1 MTNPEHYIFS
11 SKTVSEVDQRAIQ
24 QENIPGFTLMKRAAA
39 FGFHQAERYF
49 SDANSI
55 MIFCGSGNNSG
66 DAYLLGCL
74 AIEKDIKTKVITLCD
89 TLRLRNDALKAFN
102 EYQSLDGEVLEWDSQ
117 IDIDCDL
124 IIDGIFGIGINRNV
138 EGKFLQAINKINDSK
153 VPVLSLDIPSG
164 LNANSGEVMG
174 SSIKADVTT
183 TFVGRKKGLYLN
195 QGPLMSGW
203 IEYSNLSIP
212 EICFEN
218 AEIELEIVNRSLLEQ
233 YLKPRTRNSHKGDF
247 GHVLVIAGNHG
258 MGGAAR
264 ITSESALRTG
274 AGLVSVITRPE
285 NVAIISKTTPEI
297 MAHSADDRSD
307 KISELFKKADVIAI
321 GPGLGTDPW
330 ARDLFD
336 AALNS
341 EKQLIIDADGLNL
354 LADSPTKKDNW
365 ILTPHPGEAAR
376 LLRCL
381 NPEVQEDRLASLEKL
396 IDKYGGVTLLK
407 GNNTLVGAAGEI
419 PFVVT
424 AGNPGM
430 STAGMGDLLT
440 GIIAALCSQFKQ
452 VNPKILAAL
461 GAYIHALAGDQAAKS
476 GERGIIAT
484 DLFGE
489 LKDIINP

>member
-24 QENIPGFTLMKRAAA
+24 QENIPGFILMKRAAA
-39 FGFHQAERYF
+39 FGFHQAQRYF

-74 AIEKDIKTKVITLCD
+74 AIEKDIKTKVITLSD

-102 EYQSLDGEVLEWDSQ
+102 EYQSLDGEVLEWNSE

-164 LNANSGEVMG
+164 LNADSGEVMG
-174 SSIKADVTT
+174 SSIKADLTT

-212 EICFEN
+212 EVCFEN
-218 AEIELEIVNRSLLEQ
+218 AAIELEIVNRFLLEQ
-233 YLKPRTRNSHKGDF
+233 YLKPRKRTSHKGDF

-297 MAHSADDRSD
+297 MAYSADDRND
-307 KISELFKKADVIAI
+307 KISELFKKADVVAI
-321 GPGLGTDPW
+321 GPGLGLDSW
-330 ARDLFD
+330 AKDLFD

-419 PFVVT
+419 PCVVT

-440 GIIAALCSQFKQ
+440 GIIAALCSQFRQ

>member
-1 MTNPEHYIFS
+1 MFW
-11 SKTVSEVDQRAIQ
+11 
-24 QENIPGFTLMKRAAA
+24 
-39 FGFHQAERYF
+39 
-49 SDANSI
+49 
-55 MIFCGSGNNSG
+55 
-66 DAYLLGCL
+66 LL
-74 AIEKDIKTKVITLCD
+74 
-89 TLRLRNDALKAFN
+89 
-102 EYQSLDGEVLEWDSQ
+102 
-117 IDIDCDL
+117 
-124 IIDGIFGIGINRNV
+124 
-138 EGKFLQAINKINDSK
+138 
-153 VPVLSLDIPSG
+153 
-164 LNANSGEVMG
+164 
-174 SSIKADVTT
+174 
-183 TFVGRKKGLYLN
+183 
-195 QGPLMSGW
+195 
-203 IEYSNLSIP
+203 
-212 EICFEN
+212 
-218 AEIELEIVNRSLLEQ
+218 
-233 YLKPRTRNSHKGDF
+233 
-247 GHVLVIAGNHG
+247 LVI
-258 MGGAAR
+258 MGWAVQR
-264 ITSESALRTG
+264 ESHR
-274 AGLVSVITRPE
+274 
-285 NVAIISKTTPEI
+285 
-297 MAHSADDRSD
+297 D
-307 KISELFKKADVIAI
+307 KISELFKKADVVAI
-321 GPGLGTDPW
+321 GPGLGLDSW
-330 ARDLFD
+330 AKDLFD

-381 NPEVQEDRLASLEKL
+381 NPEIQEDRLASLEKL

-419 PFVVT
+419 PCVVT